1 MTKKIT
7 QKAKDY
13 DLTVEIT
20 KTVGADTKASEK
32 VEAFRDLF
40 LDRYKQVKK
49 YVHQHYDFHESVSI
63 DQIVSNREKYSKWD
77 AIGRTVVMVLEA
89 KKTRKGY
96 LRLVVED
103 TSGEMDAMVSPE
115 VLERIGTITTDD
127 IIGIEGQ
134 LSKDG
139 GIFWVRHVIFPN
151 IIKKDKSEEEEKDPI
166 SAAFISD
173 IHRGADNFLN
183 REWDK
188 MLDWLNSDD
197 PLAQNIGYLV
207 ISGDIVD
214 GVGVYPNQEKE
225 LDISDLYEQYEITGR
240 DLERVPDHMETI
252 ILPGNHDAVRLA
264 EPQPVLSS
272 EVQSHFNHGH
282 FVGNPCRFKIGGS
295 DVLSYHGKSIDDMV
309 MNLNEA
315 SYEHPENA
323 MKQMLKRRHLAP
335 QWGVKNQI
343 ASEPTDMLTIDSTP
357 DIFVTGHTHG
367 HCMQKYQDIQLI
379 VSSTWQGQTSF
390 QKMVGFEPKPAIVSI
405 VKLDDG
411 SAATVNFA

>member
-1 MTKKIT
+1 MTRKFST
-7 QKAKDY
+7 KAKDF
-13 DLTVEIT
+13 DLSVDIT
-20 KTVGADTKASEK
+20 KTVGADTRASEK

-40 LDRYKQVKK
+40 LDRYKTIKR
-49 YVHQHYDFHESVSI
+49 YVETNYDFQDSVSI
-63 DQIVSNREKYSKWD
+63 ETLVGNREKYSSWG
-77 AIGRTVVMVLEA
+77 ALGRTIVMVLEA

-115 VLERIGTITTDD
+115 VLERIGTIATDD
-127 IIGIEGQ
+127 VIGIEGQ

-139 GIFWVRHVIFPN
+139 GIFWVRHVVFPQM
-151 IIKKDKSEEEEKDPI
+151 IKKDVSEEECDPV

-173 IHRGADNFLN
+173 IHRGADNFLDK
-183 REWDK
+183 EWNK

-197 PLAQNIGYLV
+197 PMAQNIGYLV

-214 GVGVYPNQEKE
+214 GVGVYPNQEQE
-225 LDISDLYEQYEITGR
+225 LDISDLYEQYQVTGT

-282 FVGNPCRFKIGGS
+282 FVGNPCRFKISGK

-309 MNLNEA
+309 MNLKEA
-315 SYEHPENA
+315 SYENPENA

-343 ASEPTDMLTIDSTP
+343 ASEPTDMLTIETTP

-367 HCMQKYQDIQLI
+367 HCMQKYQDVQLI

-390 QKMVGFEPKPAIVSI
+390 QKMVGFEPNPAIVSV

-411 SAATVNFA
+411 EAATVNFS

>member
-1 MTKKIT
+1 MSRKFST
-7 QKAKDY
+7 KAKDF
-13 DLTVEIT
+13 DLSVDIT
-20 KTVGADTKASEK
+20 KTVGADTRASEK

-40 LDRYKQVKK
+40 LDRYKTIKR
-49 YVHQHYDFHESVSI
+49 YVETNYDFQDSI
-63 DQIVSNREKYSKWD
+63 SIETLVGNREKYSSWG
-77 AIGRTVVMVLEA
+77 ALGRTIVMVLEA
-89 KKTRKGY
+89 KKTHKGY

-115 VLERIGTITTDD
+115 VLERIGTIATDD
-127 IIGIEGQ
+127 VIGIEGQ

-139 GIFWVRHVIFPN
+139 GIFWVRHVVFPQM
-151 IIKKDKSEEEEKDPI
+151 IKKDVSEEECDPV

-173 IHRGADNFLN
+173 IHRGADNFLDK
-183 REWDK
+183 EWNK

-197 PLAQNIGYLV
+197 PMAQNIGYLV

-214 GVGVYPNQEKE
+214 GVGVYPNQEQE
-225 LDISDLYEQYEITGR
+225 LDISDLYEQYQVTGT
-240 DLERVPDHMETI
+240 DLERVPDHLETI

-282 FVGNPCRFKIGGS
+282 FVGNPCRFKISGK

-309 MNLNEA
+309 MNLKEA
-315 SYEHPENA
+315 SYENPENA

-343 ASEPTDMLTIDSTP
+343 ASEPTDMLTIETTP

-367 HCMQKYQDIQLI
+367 HCMQKYQDVQLI

-390 QKMVGFEPKPAIVSI
+390 QKMVGFEPKPAIVSV

-411 SAATVNFA
+411 EAATVNFY

>member
-1 MTKKIT
+1 MSKKISA
-7 QKAKDY
+7 KAKDY

-40 LDRYKQVKK
+40 LDRYKQVKR
-49 YVHQHYDFHESVSI
+49 YVEQHYDFHESVTI
-63 DQIVSNREKYSKWD
+63 EQIVSNREKYSKWD

-115 VLERIGTITTDD
+115 VLERIGTIAED
-127 IIGIEGQ
+127 EQ
-134 LSKDG
+134 
-139 GIFWVRHVIFPN
+139 
-151 IIKKDKSEEEEKDPI
+151 EKDPI

-173 IHRGADNFLN
+173 IHRGADNFLDG
-183 REWDK
+183 EWNK

-197 PLAQNIGYLV
+197 PLAENIGYMV

-225 LDISDLYEQYEITGR
+225 LDISDLYEQYERTGK
-240 DLERVPDHMETI
+240 DLERIPDHMETI

-315 SYEHPENA
+315 SYENPENA

-411 SAATVNFA
+411 SAATVNFS

>member
-1 MTKKIT
+1 MSRKFST
-7 QKAKDY
+7 KAKDF
-13 DLTVEIT
+13 DLSVDIT
-20 KTVGADTKASEK
+20 KTVGADTRASEK

-40 LDRYKQVKK
+40 LDRYKTIKR
-49 YVHQHYDFHESVSI
+49 YVETNYDFQDSVSI
-63 DQIVSNREKYSKWD
+63 ETLVGNREKYSSWG
-77 AIGRTVVMVLEA
+77 ALGRTIVMVLEA

-115 VLERIGTITTDD
+115 VLERIGTIATDD
-127 IIGIEGQ
+127 VIGIEGQ

-139 GIFWVRHVIFPN
+139 GIFWVRHVVFPQM
-151 IIKKDKSEEEEKDPI
+151 IKKDVSEEECDPV

-173 IHRGADNFLN
+173 IHRGADNFLDK
-183 REWDK
+183 EWNK

-197 PLAQNIGYLV
+197 SMAQNIGYLV

-214 GVGVYPNQEKE
+214 GVGVYPNQEQE
-225 LDISDLYEQYEITGR
+225 LDISDLYEQYQVTGT

-282 FVGNPCRFKIGGS
+282 FVGNPCRFKISGK

-309 MNLNEA
+309 MNLKEA
-315 SYEHPENA
+315 SYENPENA

-343 ASEPTDMLTIDSTP
+343 ASEPTDMLTIETTP

-367 HCMQKYQDIQLI
+367 HCMQKYQDVQLI

-390 QKMVGFEPKPAIVSI
+390 QKMVGFEPKPAIVSV

-411 SAATVNFA
+411 EAATVNFS

>member
-1 MTKKIT
+1 MVTKFT
-7 QKAKDY
+7 ERAKDY
-13 DLTVEIT
+13 DLDVNIT
-20 KTVGADTKASEK
+20 KTVGADTKASDK
-32 VEAFRDLF
+32 VDAFRDLF
-40 LDRYKQVKK
+40 MDRYKKIK
-49 YVHQHYDFHESVSI
+49 RYVETCYDFQNAESI
-63 DQIVSNREKYSKWD
+63 ATITNNREKYSKWNST
-77 AIGRTVVMVLEA
+77 GRSVVMVLEA
-89 KKTRKGY
+89 KKTQKGY

-115 VLERIGTITTDD
+115 VLERTGTIATDD

-151 IIKKDKSEEEEKDPI
+151 IVKKETDYSDNQPL

-173 IHRGADNFLN
+173 IHRGADNFLDD
-183 REWDK
+183 EWNK
-188 MLDWLNSDD
+188 MIKWLNSDD
-197 PLAQNIGYLV
+197 PVAENIGYLV

-214 GVGVYPNQEKE
+214 GVGVYPNQEQE
-225 LDISDLYEQYEITGR
+225 LEVSDLYEQYELTGR
-240 DLERVPDHMETI
+240 DLEGLPDHMETL

-272 EVQSHFNHGH
+272 EVQSYFNQGH
-282 FVGNPCRFKIGGS
+282 FVGNPCRFEIGGA

-315 SYEHPENA
+315 SYENPQDA

-343 ASEPTDMLTIDSTP
+343 ASEPSDMLTIDTTP

-367 HCMQKYQDIQLI
+367 HCIEKHQDIQLI

-390 QKMVGFEPKPAIVSI
+390 QKMVGFEPKPAIVSVI
-405 VKLDDG
+405 KLDDM
-411 SAATVNFA
+411 SSLSVDFS

>member
-1 MTKKIT
+1 MSRKFST
-7 QKAKDY
+7 KAKDF
-13 DLTVEIT
+13 DLSVDIT
-20 KTVGADTKASEK
+20 KTVGADTRASEK

-40 LDRYKQVKK
+40 LDRYKTIKR
-49 YVHQHYDFHESVSI
+49 YVETNYDFQDSVSI
-63 DQIVSNREKYSKWD
+63 ETMVGNREKYSSWG
-77 AIGRTVVMVLEA
+77 ALGRSIVMVLEA

-115 VLERIGTITTDD
+115 VLERIGTIATDD
-127 IIGIEGQ
+127 VIGIEGQ

-139 GIFWVRHVIFPN
+139 GIFWVRHVVFPQM
-151 IIKKDKSEEEEKDPI
+151 IKKDVSEDECDPV

-173 IHRGADNFLN
+173 IHRGADNFLDK
-183 REWDK
+183 EWNK

-197 PLAQNIGYLV
+197 PMAQNIGYLV

-214 GVGVYPNQEKE
+214 GVGVYPNQEQE
-225 LDISDLYEQYEITGR
+225 LDISDLYEQYQVTGT

-282 FVGNPCRFKIGGS
+282 FVGNPCRFKISGK

-309 MNLNEA
+309 MNLKEA
-315 SYEHPENA
+315 SYENPENA

-343 ASEPTDMLTIDSTP
+343 ASEPTHMLTIETTP

-367 HCMQKYQDIQLI
+367 HCMQKYQDVQLI

-390 QKMVGFEPKPAIVSI
+390 QKMVGFEPKPAIVSV

-411 SAATVNFA
+411 EAATVNFS

>member
-1 MTKKIT
+1 MVTKFT
-7 QKAKDY
+7 ERAKDY
-13 DLTVEIT
+13 DLDVNIT
-20 KTVGADTKASEK
+20 KTVGADTKASDK
-32 VEAFRDLF
+32 VDAFRDLF
-40 LDRYKQVKK
+40 MDRYKKIK
-49 YVHQHYDFHESVSI
+49 RYVETCYDFQNAESI
-63 DQIVSNREKYSKWD
+63 ATITNNREKYSKWNST
-77 AIGRTVVMVLEA
+77 GRSVVMVLEA
-89 KKTRKGY
+89 KKTQKGY

-115 VLERIGTITTDD
+115 VLERTGTIATDD

-151 IIKKDKSEEEEKDPI
+151 IVKKETDYSDNQPL

-173 IHRGADNFLN
+173 IHRGADNFLDD
-183 REWDK
+183 EWNK
-188 MLDWLNSDD
+188 MIKWLNSDD
-197 PLAQNIGYLV
+197 PVAENIGYLV

-214 GVGVYPNQEKE
+214 GVGVYPNQEQE
-225 LDISDLYEQYEITGR
+225 LEVSDLYEQYELTGR
-240 DLERVPDHMETI
+240 DLEGLPDHMETL

-272 EVQSHFNHGH
+272 EVQSYFNQGH
-282 FVGNPCRFKIGGS
+282 FVGNPCRFEIGGA

-315 SYEHPENA
+315 SYENPQDA

-343 ASEPTDMLTIDSTP
+343 ASEPSDMLTIDTTP

-367 HCMQKYQDIQLI
+367 HCIEKHQDIQLI
-379 VSSTWQGQTSF
+379 VSRTWQGQTSF
-390 QKMVGFEPKPAIVSI
+390 QKMVGFEPKPAIVSVI
-405 VKLDDG
+405 KLDDM
-411 SAATVNFA
+411 SSLSVDFS